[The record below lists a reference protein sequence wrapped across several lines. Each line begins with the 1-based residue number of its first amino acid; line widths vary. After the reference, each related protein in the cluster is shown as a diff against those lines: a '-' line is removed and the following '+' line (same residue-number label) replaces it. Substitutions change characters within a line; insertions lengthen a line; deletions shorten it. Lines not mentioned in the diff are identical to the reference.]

1 MSDNLLSRI
10 SLKKYWNFILKLSDK
25 KNLIFFRQILLL
37 DIFYSFLLNISLFN
51 WFTICNIKF
60 FSTLELPKIMKG
72 NMFRNLTVSALQ
84 EYHTFYWHFFVK
96 ACNKF
101 IITGCKSVFCTS
113 VTSYDCPICRP
124 RSICFVYCKVYW
136 WMFIDVYLAKNI

>member
-72 NMFRNLTVSALQ
+72 NMFRSLTVSALHQ
-84 EYHTFYWHFFVK
+84 YHTFYWHFFVK

-101 IITGCKSVFCTS
+101 IITGCKSVFYTS
-113 VTSYDCPICRP
+113 VTSIDCPSCKP
-124 RSICFVYCKVYW
+124 RSIYFVYCKVYW
-136 WMFIDVYLAKNI
+136 WMFIDVYLVKNI